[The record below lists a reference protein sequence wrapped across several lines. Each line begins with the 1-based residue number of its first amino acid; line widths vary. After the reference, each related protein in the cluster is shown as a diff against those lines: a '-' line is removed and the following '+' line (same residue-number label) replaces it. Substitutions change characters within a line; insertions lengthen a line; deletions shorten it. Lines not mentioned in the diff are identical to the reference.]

1 MQHHFDVELAT
12 RYGMLEAII
21 LNNLEFWTARN
32 EANGQHHHD
41 GYYWTYNS
49 TKALAKLFPYVS
61 QRQIQLALKHLR
73 ELGIIQTG
81 NYNKQPYDRTLWYAF
96 TDLGLSIMQK
106 CQMED
111 ADLSNGN
118 APQVQP
124 IPDIKPDAKPDR
136 KPDKKRA
143 DALREII
150 YAFTEDQELQATIW
164 DFIEMR
170 RQMKAPM
177 TEKGLK
183 LLLSKL
189 EKLSSD
195 ASTQMAIVNQSIE
208 SGWKSVYPLKD
219 NKPQSAGNHKTAIG
233 PNGVEY
239 RIDEEEDEEWNRIWG
254 GR

>member
-61 QRQIQLALKHLR
+61 QRQIQHALKHLR

-106 CQMED
+106 CQMEE
-111 ADLSNGN
+111 AVLSNGN
-118 APQVQP
+118 TPQVQP

-143 DALREII
+143 DAFREII
-150 YAFTEDQELQATIW
+150 YAFTEEQELQATIW

-170 RQMKAPM
+170 RSIKAPM

-189 EKLSSD
+189 ERLSND
-195 ASTQMAIVNQSIE
+195 TQTQIVILNEAIVNN
-208 SGWKSVYPLKD
+208 WKSVYPLK
-219 NKPQSAGNHKTAIG
+219 GNQGGNIG
-233 PNGVEY
+233 PNGV
-239 RIDEEEDEEWNRIWG
+239 RIKPESEQDHILDGIL
-254 GR
+254 

>member
-32 EANGQHHHD
+32 EANGQHNHD

-106 CQMED
+106 CQMEE
-111 ADLSNGN
+111 AVLSNGN
-118 APQVQP
+118 TPQVQP

-143 DALREII
+143 DAFREII

-170 RQMKAPM
+170 RSIKAPM

-189 EKLSSD
+189 ERLSND
-195 ASTQMAIVNQSIE
+195 TRTQIVILDEAIVNN
-208 SGWKSVYPLKD
+208 WKSVYPLK
-219 NKPQSAGNHKTAIG
+219 GNQGGNIG
-233 PNGVEY
+233 PNGV
-239 RIDEEEDEEWNRIWG
+239 RIKPESEQDHILDGIL
-254 GR
+254 

>member
-12 RYGMLEAII
+12 KYGMLEAII

-32 EANGQHHHD
+32 EANGQHCHD
-41 GYYWTYNS
+41 GYFWTYNS
-49 TKALAKLFPYVS
+49 MRAFASLFPYVS
-61 QRQIQLALKHLR
+61 QRQIQHALKHLR

-106 CQMED
+106 CQMEE

-118 APQVQP
+118 TPQVQP
-124 IPDIKPDAKPDR
+124 IPDRKPDAKPDR
-136 KPDKKRA
+136 KPDKKKA

-150 YAFTEDQELQATIW
+150 YDFTEEQELQATIW

-170 RQMKAPM
+170 RAMKSPM

-189 EKLSSD
+189 DKLSSD
-195 ASTQMAIVNQSIE
+195 TKTQVAILDQSIE
-208 SGWKSVYPLKD
+208 CNWKSVYPLKD
-219 NKPQSAGNHKTAIG
+219 NRSGNIG
-233 PNGVEY
+233 KNGV
-239 RIDEEEDEEWNRIWG
+239 RILPESEQDHILDGIL
-254 GR
+254 

>member
-73 ELGIIQTG
+73 ELDIIQTG

-106 CQMED
+106 CQMEE

-118 APQVQP
+118 TPQVQP

-136 KPDKKRA
+136 KPDKKMA
-143 DALREII
+143 DAFREII
-150 YAFTEDQELQATIW
+150 YTFTEEQELQATIW

-170 RQMKAPM
+170 RSIKAPM

-189 EKLSSD
+189 ERLSND
-195 ASTQMAIVNQSIE
+195 TQTQIAILNEAIVNN
-208 SGWKSVYPLKD
+208 WKSVYPLK
-219 NKPQSAGNHKTAIG
+219 GNQGGNVG
-233 PNGVEY
+233 PNGV
-239 RIDEEEDEEWNRIWG
+239 RIKPESEQDHILDGIL
-254 GR
+254 

>member
-49 TKALAKLFPYVS
+49 TKALAELFPYVS
-61 QRQIQLALKHLR
+61 QRQIQHALKHLR

-81 NYNKQPYDRTLWYAF
+81 NYNKSAYDRTLWYAF

-106 CQMED
+106 REMEED
-111 ADLSNGN
+111 ENGN
-118 APQVQP
+118 GFTPQVQP

-136 KPDKKRA
+136 KPDKKKA
-143 DALREII
+143 DALKEII
-150 YAFTEDQELQATIW
+150 YDFTEDQELQATIW

-170 RQMKAPM
+170 RSIKAPM

-189 EKLSSD
+189 ERLSND
-195 ASTQMAIVNQSIE
+195 TRTQIVILDEAIVNN
-208 SGWKSVYPLKD
+208 WKSVYPLK
-219 NKPQSAGNHKTAIG
+219 GNQGGNIG
-233 PNGVEY
+233 PNGV
-239 RIDEEEDEEWNRIWG
+239 RIKPESEQDHILDGIL
-254 GR
+254 

>member
-21 LNNLEFWTARN
+21 INNLEFWTARN
-32 EANGQHHHD
+32 EANGQHNHD

-106 CQMED
+106 CQMEE
-111 ADLSNGN
+111 AVLSNGN
-118 APQVQP
+118 TPQVQP

-143 DALREII
+143 DAFREII

-170 RQMKAPM
+170 RSIKAPM

-189 EKLSSD
+189 ERLSND
-195 ASTQMAIVNQSIE
+195 TRTQIVILDEAIVNN
-208 SGWKSVYPLKD
+208 WKSVYPLK
-219 NKPQSAGNHKTAIG
+219 GNQGGNIG
-233 PNGVEY
+233 PNGV
-239 RIDEEEDEEWNRIWG
+239 RIKPESEQDHILDGIL
-254 GR
+254 

>member
-12 RYGMLEAII
+12 KYGMLEAII

-49 TKALAKLFPYVS
+49 TKALAELFPYVS
-61 QRQIQLALKHLR
+61 QRQIQHALKHLR

-81 NYNKQPYDRTLWYAF
+81 NYNKSAYDRTLWYAF

-106 CQMED
+106 REMEED
-111 ADLSNGN
+111 ENGN
-118 APQVQP
+118 GFTPQVQP
-124 IPDIKPDAKPDR
+124 IPDIKPDSKTDR
-136 KPDKKRA
+136 KPDDKPKSKRRTF
-143 DALREII
+143 RESIEI
-150 YAFTEDQELQATIW
+150 GEIVQGFSEDLDLQATIW

-170 RQMKAPM
+170 RAMKSPM
-177 TEKGLK
+177 TLKGLK

-195 ASTQMAIVNQSIE
+195 SKTQIAILDQSIE
-208 SGWKSVYPLKD
+208 CNWKSVYPLKD
-219 NKPQSAGNHKTAIG
+219 QRGGNIG
-233 PNGVEY
+233 PNGV
-239 RIDEEEDEEWNRIWG
+239 RIKPESEQDHILDGIL
-254 GR
+254 